1 MGAPDMSIADVV
13 ANIIRENVL
22 RGFMLYPHSLVSTST
37 TPLTSSSSSHHRP
50 PPPPRYC
57 YSCPPTRSLSLPA
70 CLQVIPMLTEV
81 DAEKLR
87 NPPPMGLLTLSIL
100 GAKNLVRA
108 AWLTG
113 SALSLDPCGSG
124 SRNEGSGVMRR
135 AGHRRFAVVRGMRGP
150 WCVDTCLSVCL
161 PCCLPV
167 IPQIIGD
174 IRSSDPYVKVVYGAD
189 QKHKTTV
196 KRATLNPVWNEV
208 GQP

>member
-1 MGAPDMSIADVV
+1 MSIADVV

-50 PPPPRYC
+50 PTPPR
-57 YSCPPTRSLSLPA
+57 SATPAHRPVLSLPA
-70 CLQVIPMLTEV
+70 CLPAGDP
-81 DAEKLR
+81 DADGGGRRE
-87 NPPPMGLLTLSIL
+87 
-100 GAKNLVRA
+100 A
-108 AWLTG
+108 AQPAPHGPAHPLHPRGQEPGTCCLPG

-150 WCVDTCLSVCL
+150 WGVDVSVCRAACLSSS
-161 PCCLPV
+161 
-167 IPQIIGD
+167 IHQIIGD